1 MLLQGTIDAVVPMS
15 QSARLAKALADNN
28 VPYIYVPFEG
38 QFHAFDYFQDTTSS
52 SLYFIE
58 KFLGEY
64 L

>member
-1 MLLQGTIDAVVPMS
+1 MS
-15 QSARLAKALADNN
+15 QSVKLADALEANN

-38 QFHAFDYFQDTTSS
+38 QFHAFDYFKDTTDR

-58 KFLGEY
+58 RFLAEY